1 MCVKANK
8 LVSASPFGGGGIVT
22 LDWEYNSQSLR
33 RLERWWLSGYSVE
46 DSV

>member
-8 LVSASPFGGGGIVT
+8 GICQPIWGWGGIVT